1 MMFIYRDEYY
11 LAQREPKPT
20 AIEGRDEADRLAKFE
35 AAHDA
40 SEGPHGRGAR
50 TAPMSSSPSSATGP
64 TGTVPLFFEA
74 EFTRFGDLDTHHG
87 D

>member
-1 MMFIYRDEYY
+1 VLFFYRDDYY

-20 AIEGRDEADRLAKFE
+20 AIEGRDEADRMAKFE

-40 SEGPHGRGAR
+40 WKQRMAEAHNRADLIIAKQR
-50 TAPMSSSPSSATGP
+50 HGP
-64 TGTVPLFFEA
+64 TGTLPLFFEA
-74 EFTRFGDLDTHHG
+74 EFTRFGDLDTQHHG